1 MEPTQHP
8 NAIPKMTTATENL
21 FPHAMPVRDSE
32 FPDSTLMGA
41 RGLSAQQLDQER
53 TFTSSLP
60 VDVIVYLAI
69 VSLVLAAWQFSRM
82 EFFKAGDDV
91 GYWIGVAGGVMM
103 LLLFSY
109 PLRKHFSFS
118 RNWGRVKWWFL
129 VHMVLGVGGPLL
141 ILLHS
146 TFRVGS
152 LNAAVALYSM
162 LAVAGSGVIGRF
174 IYARVNRGLHGE
186 KAELR
191 DLQTRAG
198 LEEADARS
206 RLSFAPKVEAR
217 LIEFEQRELK
227 ARVGWLT
234 YTRQVFWLPLQQW
247 LTYRRCAAELG
258 RTLAS
263 LTAQHQW
270 SAMDLAK
277 REKHAKAL
285 VWQYLHAV
293 TRVAQFTA
301 YSRLFSLW
309 HVAHIPF
316 VYLLVISA
324 IVHVIAVHAY

>member
-1 MEPTQHP
+1 MEPTQHA

-69 VSLVLAAWQFSRM
+69 VTLVMAAWQFTRM
-82 EFFKAGDDV
+82 GFFKAGDDL
-91 GYWIGVAGGVMM
+91 GYWLGVAGGVMM

-109 PLRKHFSFS
+109 PMRKHFNFS
-118 RNWGRVKWWFL
+118 RNWGRVKWWF
-129 VHMVLGVGGPLL
+129 VAHMFLGVGGPLL
-141 ILLHS
+141 ILVHS

-162 LAVAGSGVIGRF
+162 VAVAVSGVVGRF

-186 KAELR
+186 KAGLR

-206 RLSFAPKVEAR
+206 RLSFAPEVESR
-217 LIEFEQRELK
+217 LIAFEQRELK

-234 YTRQVFWLPLQQW
+234 YLRQVFWLPLQQW
-247 LTYRRCAAELG
+247 LTYRRCVSEVG
-258 RTLAS
+258 RTLNGLA
-263 LTAQHQW
+263 AQHQW

-285 VWQYLHAV
+285 VWRYLHAV

-316 VYLLVISA
+316 VYLLLLSA
-324 IVHVIAVHAY
+324 VVHVVAVHAY